1 MRQLPLFQANYLKV
15 HITYTYRRQSV
26 KHVVIDPA
34 KL

>member
-15 HITYTYRRQSV
+15 HITCAYLRRSV

-34 KL
+34 KF